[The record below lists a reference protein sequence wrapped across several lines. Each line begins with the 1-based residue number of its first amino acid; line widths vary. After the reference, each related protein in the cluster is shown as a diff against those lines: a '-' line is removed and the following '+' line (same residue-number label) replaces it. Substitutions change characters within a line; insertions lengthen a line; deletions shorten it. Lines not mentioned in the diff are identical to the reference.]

1 MAAATK
7 APDARR
13 PSILT
18 ALDLIHVCRL
28 QGVQASNSTGPI
40 KERTMK
46 ASGWIGVVL
55 IVIGIVAL
63 AWGGITYTHKK
74 KIINMGPIQASHKEK
89 KTIPLPPILGIVCIV
104 AGGGLVVA
112 GNRK

>member
-1 MAAATK
+1 MAAVTRAYNF
-7 APDARR
+7 AAR
-13 PSILT
+13 SIPT

-28 QGVQASNSTGPI
+28 QTAAWAL
-40 KERTMK
+40 KERRMK

-55 IVIGIVAL
+55 IVVGIIAL

-89 KTIPLPPILGIVCIV
+89 KTIPLPPVLGIVCII
-104 AGGGLVVA
+104 AGGGLVIA

>member
-1 MAAATK
+1 
-7 APDARR
+7 
-13 PSILT
+13 
-18 ALDLIHVCRL
+18 
-28 QGVQASNSTGPI
+28 
-40 KERTMK
+40 MK

-55 IVIGIVAL
+55 IVIGIIAL

-74 KIINMGPIQASHKEK
+74 KVIDMGPIQASHKEK

-104 AGGGLVVA
+104 AGGGMVIA